1 MLCIVNGKKKP
12 NWDKVEV
19 YGLETAKM
27 IEERYPWYHKSPSIH
42 TLLCHTKQVMAHR
55 PLPPGY
61 YTEGSQESYNRK
73 DRITRLMHSRKTS
86 REANIED
93 VFNGHMAFGDPVISN
108 FMTNSKD
115 MEYTNLP
122 EYLELLD
129 DMYLDSHS
137 SLETLSESDT
147 DNEDDVDDM
156 TLNTTDVTI
165 DALSDNE
172 DHGD

>member
-1 MLCIVNGKKKP
+1 
-12 NWDKVEV
+12 
-19 YGLETAKM
+19 
-27 IEERYPWYHKSPSIH
+27 
-42 TLLCHTKQVMAHR
+42 
-55 PLPPGY
+55 
-61 YTEGSQESYNRK
+61 
-73 DRITRLMHSRKTS
+73 MHSRKTS